1 MKMSETNP
9 HLWYLKLKPLKKIP
23 RAHNSTQMSTILW
36 IVIVVKNNT
45 QRTIKYKEYLKITNE
60 ECKIIPSFCHLFLS
74 LLFLTVTALERTSPR
89 KTGFKFHLNKLF
101 LQGSS
106 FVDRWKEDLL

>member
-1 MKMSETNP
+1 M
-9 HLWYLKLKPLKKIP
+9 
-23 RAHNSTQMSTILW
+23 QD
-36 IVIVVKNNT
+36 
-45 QRTIKYKEYLKITNE
+45 
-60 ECKIIPSFCHLFLS
+60 SFLSAARFLS
-74 LLFLTVTALERTSPR
+74 LHLFLTVTALERTSPR